1 MAKWVGSPS
10 PHLLKHM
17 YICNDCPR
25 KCNKERKALADTGK
39 GFCNMGEN
47 PVIARADLHFWEEPP
62 ISGDNGSG
70 TVFFSGC
77 NLQCIYCQNEKISRG
92 KFGKEI
98 TVEELK
104 AIYRELINKGAHNI
118 NLVTGSHFVNA
129 IIESLSEP
137 LPVPVVFNCGGYES
151 IETLK
156 KLEGK
161 IDIYIPDLKYS
172 DNALATRYSKA
183 PNYFEIATT
192 AIKEMYS
199 QTGDYILD
207 EDGLMKKGVIIRHL
221 ILPNQLENTKRV
233 IDWVKENFKRGQILF
248 SLMSQFT
255 PIKSCDIDSLNRR
268 LTQEEY
274 DEIEQY
280 LFDSGIEDGF
290 MQELSSASEEYVPP
304 FNIGEKII

>member
-1 MAKWVGSPS
+1 
-10 PHLLKHM
+10 
-17 YICNDCPR
+17 
-25 KCNKERKALADTGK
+25 
-39 GFCNMGEN
+39 MGEN
-47 PVIARADLHFWEEPP
+47 PVIARADLHLWEEPP

-104 AIYRELINKGAHNI
+104 TIYKELINKGAHNI

-172 DNALATRYSKA
+172 DNTLATRYSKA
-183 PNYFEIATT
+183 PNYSEIATT
-192 AIKEMYS
+192 AIKEMYR

-207 EDGLMKKGVIIRHL
+207 ENGLMKKGVIIRHL

-233 IDWVKENFKRGQILF
+233 IDWVKENFKSGQILF